1 VEEKMFGIGMPE
13 LIIILVIALVVI
25 GPKKLPDLA
34 KALGKGLSE
43 FKKATSEI
51 KEGLNLDEDLKEAR
65 EGLVDAVSGLDEPT
79 DLKKTEDLKEATDSK
94 ETTDLKET
102 EDSKKEATVDEKSP
116 KFEDYDEMLDA
127 YHQEKASS
135 LTEGEKVKASN
146 DAEEKDQSEVSA
158 EKDRNG

>member
-1 VEEKMFGIGMPE
+1 MFGIGMPE

-34 KALGKGLSE
+34 KSLGKGLSE

-65 EGLVDAVSGLDEPT
+65 EDLVDAVSGLDEP
-79 DLKKTEDLKEATDSK
+79 A
-94 ETTDLKET
+94 
-102 EDSKKEATVDEKSP
+102 DSKKIETVEEKPP
-116 KFEDYDEMLDA
+116 KFEDFDEMLDD
-127 YHQEKASS
+127 YHKEKTPSS
-135 LTEGEKVKASN
+135 K
-146 DAEEKDQSEVSA
+146 DAEEKGQPEAPV

>member
-1 VEEKMFGIGMPE
+1 MFGIGMPE

-34 KALGKGLSE
+34 KSLGKGLSE

-65 EGLVDAVSGLDEPT
+65 VDLVDAVSGLDKPA
-79 DLKKTEDLKEATDSK
+79 DSKKTE
-94 ETTDLKET
+94 
-102 EDSKKEATVDEKSP
+102 TVEEKPP
-116 KFEDYDEMLDA
+116 KFEGFDEMLDD

-135 LTEGEKVKASN
+135 SKEV
-146 DAEEKDQSEVSA
+146 DEKDKPDPAVVATLAESA
-158 EKDRNG
+158 APVEKDRNV

>member
-51 KEGLNLDEDLKEAR
+51 KEGLNLDEDLREAR
-65 EGLVDAVSGLDEPT
+65 EDLVDAVSGLDKPEEENQNPPGKNLPNSRIT
-79 DLKKTEDLKEATDSK
+79 TKCWMPITGKKAL
-94 ETTDLKET
+94 
-102 EDSKKEATVDEKSP
+102 P
-116 KFEDYDEMLDA
+116 R
-127 YHQEKASS
+127 
-135 LTEGEKVKASN
+135 TEGVEEAEEAPAPK
-146 DAEEKDQSEVSA
+146 DAEAKDIKDKDRTEAPA

>member
-1 VEEKMFGIGMPE
+1 MPE

-79 DLKKTEDLKEATDSK
+79 DLKKTEDLKETTDS
-94 ETTDLKET
+94 KET
-102 EDSKKEATVDEKSP
+102 EDSKKEAAVDEKSP

-135 LTEGEKVKASN
+135 LTEGEKVKALN
-146 DAEEKDQSEVSA
+146 DAEEKDQPEVSA

>member
-34 KALGKGLSE
+34 KSLGKGLSE

-65 EGLVDAVSGLDEPT
+65 EDLVDAVSGLDEPP
-79 DLKKTEDLKEATDSK
+79 DSK
-94 ETTDLKET
+94 QT
-102 EDSKKEATVDEKSP
+102 EAVEEKPP
-116 KFEDYDEMLDA
+116 KFEDFDEMLDD
-127 YHQEKASS
+127 YHQEKVSS
-135 LTEGEKVKASN
+135 SKEV
-146 DAEEKDQSEVSA
+146 DEKDKPDPAVVAALAESA
-158 EKDRNG
+158 APVEKDRNV

>member
-1 VEEKMFGIGMPE
+1 MFGIGMPE

-43 FKKATSEI
+43 FKKATTEI

-65 EGLVDAVSGLDEPT
+65 EDLVDAVSGLDEPE
-79 DLKKTEDLKEATDSK
+79 DVKK
-94 ETTDLKET
+94 T
-102 EDSKKEATVDEKSP
+102 EDSKKTADSKNTETTDEKSP

-127 YHQEKASS
+127 YQQEKATSITEPEKVSS
-135 LTEGEKVKASN
+135 LK
-146 DAEEKDQSEVSA
+146 DAEEKDRPEVSA

>member
-1 VEEKMFGIGMPE
+1 MFGIGMPE

-34 KALGKGLSE
+34 KSLGKGLSE

-65 EGLVDAVSGLDEPT
+65 EDLVDAVSGLDEPA
-79 DLKKTEDLKEATDSK
+79 DSKKTETAE
-94 ETTDLKET
+94 EEP
-102 EDSKKEATVDEKSP
+102 P
-116 KFEDYDEMLDA
+116 KFKDFDEMLDD
-127 YHQEKASS
+127 YHQAKAPSS
-135 LTEGEKVKASN
+135 TEAEKVPPLN
-146 DAEEKDQSEVSA
+146 DAEEKDQPDPAVVATLAESEVPV

>member
-1 VEEKMFGIGMPE
+1 MPE

-34 KALGKGLSE
+34 KSLGKGLSE

-65 EGLVDAVSGLDEPT
+65 VDLVDAVSGLDKPA
-79 DLKKTEDLKEATDSK
+79 DSKKTE
-94 ETTDLKET
+94 
-102 EDSKKEATVDEKSP
+102 TVEEKPP
-116 KFEDYDEMLDA
+116 KFEDFDEMLDD

-135 LTEGEKVKASN
+135 SKEV
-146 DAEEKDQSEVSA
+146 DEKDKPDPAVVATLAESA
-158 EKDRNG
+158 APVEKDRNV

>member
-43 FKKATSEI
+43 FKKATTEI

-65 EGLVDAVSGLDEPT
+65 EDLVDAVSGLDEPP
-79 DLKKTEDLKEATDSK
+79 DLKKTEDSK
-94 ETTDLKET
+94 KTADLKNTET
-102 EDSKKEATVDEKSP
+102 ADEKSP

-127 YHQEKASS
+127 YQQEKATSI
-135 LTEGEKVKASN
+135 TEAEKVPSLK
-146 DAEEKDQSEVSA
+146 DAEEKDRPEISA